1 MIAFLDDQRRGR
13 QGGAYERRVMAP
25 ISRRRIV
32 SLLAP
37 FHLDSRRLSPLTEQG
52 PGWRR
57 LTTVGGPAAPTSPD
71 APAAG
76 RVHDD
81 GDRFAPRAGPSH
93 VEGDKPTGFEE
104 RGPARAFLARLDG
117 SLTPNSI

>member
-71 APAAG
+71 ASAAG

-81 GDRFAPRAGPSH
+81 GDRFAPRQRAPPTWRVISRPGLTREDRLEPS
-93 VEGDKPTGFEE
+93 
-104 RGPARAFLARLDG
+104 
-117 SLTPNSI
+117 